1 MLSNSPLSNQ
11 PRQTHTAIGTYS
23 KKYLQKFAIVV
34 VVNGKCFF
42 WLFSDPPSITHII
55 HDRIVNETDVVQLNC
70 TADGSPLP
78 TIRWTRVL
86 DNNSVS
92 KVLQI
97 AGKQEEGLYRCTAEN
112 GIGNAAKQD
121 VNITVL
127 CKSNSQSQLTF
138 SYTFLVIQ
146 SILTAEG
153 KLTLLR
159 NLCTHLEQVLLIFYI
174 R

>member
-1 MLSNSPLSNQ
+1 MLE
-11 PRQTHTAIGTYS
+11 ACV
-23 KKYLQKFAIVV
+23 FAIMCSLS
-34 VVNGKCFF
+34 GLKLIIWRQCFPKVPTGTKF
-42 WLFSDPPSITHII
+42 TGHLPPKVLLVRTKSSYIAKRFFSFGSDPPSITHII

-70 TADGSPLP
+70 TADDSPLP

-97 AGKQEEGLYRCTAEN
+97 AGKQEEGLYSCTAEN

-127 CKSNSQSQLTF
+127 CKSNS
-138 SYTFLVIQ
+138 
-146 SILTAEG
+146 
-153 KLTLLR
+153 
-159 NLCTHLEQVLLIFYI
+159 
-174 R
+174 